1 MIVAVTGSDGFIG
14 THLCEALERGGF
26 SVRRLQRASSLQAP
40 ALDLAAPGAQWQA
53 ALDGSDVVVNLA
65 GLAHDVR
72 GQTSEQVDEYLAVNA
87 NGAERVASAAASIG
101 AQRFI
106 QISTIKVLGET
117 PCDGIRF
124 REGDPLA
131 PVGVYATS
139 KARGEE
145 LSRNAL
151 VGSGTDCVVVRLPLV
166 FGTPFKGNLTV
177 LEKAIRRGIPL
188 PLGHSTIGA
197 RTYVQMG
204 ALTDLILTVIRHSDP
219 LPPVLHARSTP
230 DLTAAEVAR
239 LVGREI
245 GRQPRIVS
253 VPSSTLKRLAKAA
266 GKPELASKICDSML
280 VSDDETRQALGI
292 DRLS

>member
-1 MIVAVTGSDGFIG
+1 MIVAVTGADGFIG

-26 SVRRLQRASSLQAP
+26 SVHRLQRASSLQAP
-40 ALDLAAPGAQWQA
+40 ALDLAAPVADWQA

-72 GQTSEQVDEYLAVNA
+72 GQTPEQVDEYLAVNA
-87 NGAERVASAAASIG
+87 HGAARVASAAASIG

-117 PCDGIRF
+117 PRDGIRF

-131 PVGVYATS
+131 PVGVYAVS

-145 LSRNAL
+145 LIRSQLAGR
-151 VGSGTDCVVVRLPLV
+151 TDCVVVRLPLV
-166 FGTPFKGNLTV
+166 FGTPFKGNLAV

-188 PLGHSTIGA
+188 PLGHSSIGA

-204 ALTDLILTVIRHSDP
+204 ELTDLILKVIRHSEP
-219 LPPVLHARSTP
+219 LPPILHARSTP

-253 VPSSTLKRLAKAA
+253 VPSSALKRLAKAA

-292 DRLS
+292 